1 MAGRY
6 DILVDKLTS
15 CDNLKSAAGFLLKRW
30 PARHRENEESK
41 ARYETLEKQL
51 NQRLAV
57 HFNSASFDW
66 KELTVEDYPDR
77 SLVRRE
83 LYAWNIHEPDRC
95 SEASVQYLN
104 DAMAR
109 FAPKLEVRVTE
120 LQDLAFAT
128 IE

>member
-1 MAGRY
+1 
-6 DILVDKLTS
+6 VDKLTS

-30 PARHRENEESK
+30 PARHREDEESK

-51 NQRLAV
+51 NQHLAD
-57 HFNSASFDW
+57 HFKSASFDW
-66 KELTVEDYPDR
+66 RELTIEDYPDR

-83 LYAWNIHEPDRC
+83 LYAWNNHEPDRC
-95 SEASVQYLN
+95 SAESVQYLN
-104 DAMAR
+104 DEMAKY
-109 FAPKLEVRVTE
+109 APKLEVKVTE